1 MNSLPGDRIV
11 PVPNV
16 SPITPSQRLPFIHH
30 ALRQAQVMYV
40 ELRYEGRGGTGGY
53 VVQFHDRHRQD
64 VLWHQV
70 DPDIKRQLVGFLWQL
85 VQGRYPHWDH
95 GPGSFGV
102 VSWDVRADHIQHFH
116 HQRSI
121 DVKTTLTE
129 GL

>member
-1 MNSLPGDRIV
+1 MNSLPSDRVV

-64 VLWHQV
+64 GLWHPV
-70 DPDIKRQLVGFLWQL
+70 DPDIKRQLVGFLWHL
-85 VQGRYPHWDH
+85 VQGRYL
-95 GPGSFGV
+95 
-102 VSWDVRADHIQHFH
+102 HIQAVSPSRWS
-116 HQRSI
+116 Q
-121 DVKTTLTE
+121 
-129 GL
+129 